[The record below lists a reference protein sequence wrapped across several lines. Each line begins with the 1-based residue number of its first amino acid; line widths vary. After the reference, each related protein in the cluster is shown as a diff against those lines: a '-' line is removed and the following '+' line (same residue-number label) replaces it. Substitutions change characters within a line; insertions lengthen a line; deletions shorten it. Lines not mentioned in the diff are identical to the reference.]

1 MKKEAQALTNLFF
14 RYLETERRYSQNT
27 IRSYQ
32 RDLEHFSVHLQ
43 DKKLSRWA
51 ELKPHHIRTY
61 ASQIFIEG
69 LGAKSIQR
77 RLSAIRSFMNY
88 LLREGMIKNNPA
100 EGVKTPKAPKKLPGV
115 LDIQQISELLDIQET
130 DPLSLRD
137 KAIMEFIY
145 SSGLRLSEIVRLNPI
160 DLNLSDKSLT
170 VIGKGDKTRM
180 LPIGNEAIKS
190 LRSWLSCRNELA
202 NPEEEA
208 LFVGSRGNRL
218 SRRSIQSRIKHW
230 ARKNGIQQD
239 VYPHLL
245 RHSFATHMLEASGDL
260 RAVQE
265 LLGHKDISTTQ
276 VYTHL
281 DFEHLSKTYDKAHPR
296 SGKK

>member
-1 MKKEAQALTNLFF
+1 MKKDALALAQSFF
-14 RYLETERRYSQNT
+14 RYLETERRYSPNT
-27 IRSYQ
+27 LKNYR
-32 RDLEHFSVHLQ
+32 RDLEHFSEYLEP
-43 DKKLSRWA
+43 KKLSRWA
-51 ELKPHHIRTY
+51 EIKPHHIRTY
-61 ASQIFIEG
+61 ASQVFIEG

-88 LLREGMIKNNPA
+88 LLREGIIKNNPA
-100 EGVKTPKAPKKLPGV
+100 EGVKTPKAPKKLPGI
-115 LDIQQISELLDIQET
+115 LDIEQIHQLLNIEAT
-130 DPLSLRD
+130 DPVSLRD
-137 KAIMEFIY
+137 KAIMELIY

-170 VIGKGDKTRM
+170 VLGKGDKTRM
-180 LPIGNEAIKS
+180 LPMGTEAIKS
-190 LRSWLSCRNELA
+190 LKNWLSCRNELA
-202 NPEEEA
+202 NPNEEA

-230 ARKNGIQQD
+230 AKKNGLQQD

-281 DFEHLSKTYDKAHPR
+281 DFEHLSKTYDKAHTR
-296 SGKK
+296 YGKK

>member
-43 DKKLSRWA
+43 DKKLSHWA

-88 LLREGMIKNNPA
+88 LLREGMSKNNPA

-115 LDIQQISELLDIQET
+115 LDIQQISQLLDIQET

-137 KAIMEFIY
+137 KAIMELIY
-145 SSGLRLSEIVRLNPI
+145 SSGLRLSEIVRLNQI

>member
-1 MKKEAQALTNLFF
+1 MKKESQALTNLFF
-14 RYLETERRYSQNT
+14 RYLETGRRYSQNT

-115 LDIQQISELLDIQET
+115 LDIQQISQLLDIQET

-137 KAIMEFIY
+137 KAIMELIY

-218 SRRSIQSRIKHW
+218 SKRSIQSRIKHW

>member
-115 LDIQQISELLDIQET
+115 LDIKQISQLLDIQET

-137 KAIMEFIY
+137 KAIMELIY

-218 SRRSIQSRIKHW
+218 SKRSIQSRIKHW

>member
-100 EGVKTPKAPKKLPGV
+100 EGVKTPKAPKKLPGI
-115 LDIQQISELLDIQET
+115 LDIQQISQLLDIQET
-130 DPLSLRD
+130 DPVSLRD
-137 KAIMEFIY
+137 KAIMELIY

-170 VIGKGDKTRM
+170 VIRKGDKTRM
-180 LPIGNEAIKS
+180 LSIGNKAIKS

>member
-100 EGVKTPKAPKKLPGV
+100 DGVKTPKAPKKLPGV
-115 LDIQQISELLDIQET
+115 LDIQQISQLLDIQET

-137 KAIMEFIY
+137 KAIMELIY

-281 DFEHLSKTYDKAHPR
+281 DFEHLSKTYDKTHPR

>member
-1 MKKEAQALTNLFF
+1 MNKEAQALTNLFF

-51 ELKPHHIRTY
+51 ESKPHHIRTY

-115 LDIQQISELLDIQET
+115 LDIQQISQLLDIQET
-130 DPLSLRD
+130 DPVSLRD
-137 KAIMEFIY
+137 KAIMELIY

>member
-1 MKKEAQALTNLFF
+1 MKKEAQALTNLFY

-32 RDLEHFSVHLQ
+32 RDLAHFSVHLQ

-115 LDIQQISELLDIQET
+115 LDIQQISQLLDIQET

-137 KAIMEFIY
+137 KAIMELIY

-170 VIGKGDKTRM
+170 VIGKGEKTRM

>member
-115 LDIQQISELLDIQET
+115 LDIQQISQLLDIQET

-137 KAIMEFIY
+137 KAIMELIY

-170 VIGKGDKTRM
+170 VIGKGDKTRN
-180 LPIGNEAIKS
+180 LPLGNEAIKS
-190 LRSWLSCRNELA
+190 LRSWLSCSNELA
-202 NPEEEA
+202 NPEEEER
-208 LFVGSRGNRL
+208 FVGSRGDGEG
-218 SRRSIQSRIKHW
+218 SRSIQSRIKHW

>member
-1 MKKEAQALTNLFF
+1 MKKEAQALTNSFF

-27 IRSYQ
+27 IKSYQ
-32 RDLEHFSVHLQ
+32 RDLNHFTVHLQ
-43 DKKLSRWA
+43 DKKVSRWA

-100 EGVKTPKAPKKLPGV
+100 EGVKTPKAPKKLPGI
-115 LDIQQISELLDIQET
+115 LDVEQINQLLDIQDK
-130 DPLSLRD
+130 DPVSLRD
-137 KAIMEFIY
+137 KAIMELIY
-145 SSGLRLSEIVRLNPI
+145 SSGLRLSEIVHLNPI
-160 DLNLSDKSLT
+160 DLNLSDKTLT
-170 VIGKGDKTRM
+170 VIGKGEKTRM

-190 LRSWLSCRNELA
+190 LKMWLSCRNELA

>member
-115 LDIQQISELLDIQET
+115 LDIQQISQLLDIKET

-137 KAIMEFIY
+137 KAIMELIY

-230 ARKNGIQQD
+230 ARKNGIQQII
-239 VYPHLL
+239 L
-245 RHSFATHMLEASGDL
+245 RNTKIL
-260 RAVQE
+260 
-265 LLGHKDISTTQ
+265 
-276 VYTHL
+276 
-281 DFEHLSKTYDKAHPR
+281 
-296 SGKK
+296 KKQLA